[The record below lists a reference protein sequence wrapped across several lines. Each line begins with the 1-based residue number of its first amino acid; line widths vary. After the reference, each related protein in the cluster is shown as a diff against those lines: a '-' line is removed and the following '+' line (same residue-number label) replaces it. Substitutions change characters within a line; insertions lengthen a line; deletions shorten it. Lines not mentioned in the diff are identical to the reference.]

1 MAKYRCNMAPDRHS
15 MEVCMF
21 AESPMEAVLNP
32 DVRFNIQTNWSQNRP
47 RKAFYGL

>member
-1 MAKYRCNMAPDRHS
+1 MG
-15 MEVCMF
+15 
-21 AESPMEAVLNP
+21 AVLNP